1 MKDVFVK
8 DCLADKRV
16 LISGALGALGEV
28 IVEKLCRHGAEVI
41 LTDLPAKEEVDLNSF
56 PRNCHYYQ
64 CNVASEDSVLQ
75 LFAALDKGFDRQPD
89 IVLCHAGIAE
99 SCPLENHSLQQ
110 WERVFNVNV
119 KGSFLFCREA
129 VKRMKGQYSFEDPG
143 KVLFTTSWV
152 KQVPWPNVSSY
163 NSSKAAIDMFMK
175 SAAREYADQHIRF
188 NAVAPGI
195 VAAGKS
201 VEYYE
206 TDPSYKARADL
217 AIPVG
222 RMQPP
227 ESVADAM
234 LFLCS
239 AASNYMTG
247 QTILVDGGCTL
258 YPMI

>member
-1 MKDVFVK
+1 MNDVFTK
-8 DCLADKRV
+8 DCLAGKRV

-28 IVEKLCRHGAEVI
+28 IVEKLSRHGAEVI
-41 LTDLPAKEEVDLNSF
+41 LTDLAAEDEVDRNSL
-56 PRNCHYYQ
+56 PKNCHYYQ
-64 CNVASEDSVLQ
+64 CDVASEDSVLK
-75 LFAALDKGFDRQPD
+75 LFATLDEKFDRQPD

-99 SCPLENHSLQQ
+99 SSPLEEHSLEQ
-110 WERVFNVNV
+110 WDHVFNVNV

-129 VKRMKGQYSFEDPG
+129 VKRMKGQYCFDDPG
-143 KVLFTTSWV
+143 KVVFTTSWV
-152 KQVPWPNVSSY
+152 KQAPWPDVSSY

-175 SAAREYADQHIRF
+175 TAAREYAAEHLRF

-222 RMQPP
+222 RMQSP

-247 QTILVDGGCTL
+247 QTILVDGGCAL